1 MEKVELEAKKREKV
15 GTTRSRNSRITGL
28 IPAVVYGKGMESI
41 AIEIDHKK
49 FLKIISS
56 KAGRNVIIT
65 LNISSDGKS
74 QSVPVLTHDIQINH
88 INDSIIHVDF
98 YKVKMEEEIKTKI
111 PVVLTGESIGVKL
124 DGGILVHGLREIEI
138 KCLPANIP
146 NQFVIDISI
155 LKIGNS
161 LHVSDL
167 KIGKEVTVVTLPTEI
182 LVTIAA
188 PSKEEEV
195 AAPIV
200 APEVTG
206 QAVPAAAAPGAP
218 GAPAAP
224 AGKEAAPA
232 KGKEAAPAKGKEAAP
247 AAKEAAPSKAAAP
260 ESKKK

>member
-15 GTTRSRNSRITGL
+15 GTTRSRNSRILGS
-28 IPAVVYGKGMESI
+28 IPAVVYGKGMESV
-41 AIEIDHKK
+41 AIEIDHKR
-49 FLKIISS
+49 FAKIISA

-65 LNISSDGKS
+65 LNISSEGKS

-88 INDSIIHVDF
+88 LNDSIIHVDF

-111 PVVLTGESIGVKL
+111 PVILTGESIGVKL

-138 KCLPANIP
+138 KCLPMNIP
-146 NQFVIDISI
+146 DKFEIDVSS

-161 LHVSDL
+161 LHVSDI
-167 KIGKEVTVVTLPTEI
+167 KIGKDVTVVTLPTEI

-195 AAPIV
+195 VAPIA

-218 GAPAAP
+218 GAPAAAAP

-247 AAKEAAPSKAAAP
+247 AKAAAP